1 MKLGVYFGWHA
12 HPWEELLALVRRA
25 EALGYAA
32 AFVDG
37 DVSMLEQRHDADL
50 LDGWT
55 VTTTLLAQTHRI
67 AIGSLR
73 LVHQWNAARL
83 AQAVATAERIAP
95 GRLRFQ
101 ISIGDRPIDARFG
114 FPTLSTVERIEW
126 LDETLDALRALWRG
140 EVVTRQGRHVRLAAA
155 RVRPT
160 PPDGRIPISIA
171 ARRPRMLEVV
181 ATHAD
186 VWDVNLPPIPAR
198 VRRAAEQL
206 VAACERR
213 GRDPGEI
220 ARSMLIHVRLE
231 ERPDPGVALKE
242 FRRLNPW
249 FRSIPD
255 REVAAALVLGDAAG
269 CRARLAEI
277 AETLDL
283 ALPVLDLSGLA
294 PAPTTQLLEALE
306 PGE

>member
-12 HPWEELLALVRRA
+12 HPWQELLALVRRA

-37 DVSMLEQRHDADL
+37 DATMLEQRHDADV

-55 VTTTLLAQTHRI
+55 VTTTLLAQTRRI

-73 LVHQWNAARL
+73 LVHHWNTARL

-101 ISIGDRPIDARFG
+101 ISIGDRPVDARFG
-114 FPTLSTVERIEW
+114 FPALPTLERIEW

-140 EVVTRQGRHVRLAAA
+140 ETVTRSGHHVRLDAA
-155 RVRPT
+155 RVRPV
-160 PPDGRIPISIA
+160 PPNGRIPISIA
-171 ARRPRMLEVV
+171 ARRPRLLEVV
-181 ATHAD
+181 AAHAD
-186 VWDVNLPPIPAR
+186 VWDVNLPPIPGR
-198 VRRAAEQL
+198 VRRAGEQL
-206 VAACERR
+206 AAACERR

-231 ERPDPGVALKE
+231 ERPDAAAALPA

-249 FRSIPD
+249 FHSLPD
-255 REVAAALVLGDAAG
+255 AEIRAALVLGKAAH

-277 AETLDL
+277 AESCDL

-294 PAPTTQLLEALE
+294 PAPTTQLLEALG

>member
-12 HPWEELLALVRRA
+12 HPWPELLELVRCA
-25 EALGYAA
+25 EALGYEA

-37 DVSMLEQRHDADL
+37 DATMLEQRNDADV

-55 VTTTLLAQTHRI
+55 VTTTLLAQTRRI
-67 AIGSLR
+67 AVGSLR
-73 LVHQWNAARL
+73 LVHHWNAAQL
-83 AQAVATAERIAP
+83 AQAVASAERIAP

-114 FPTLSTVERIEW
+114 LPALSTVERIEW
-126 LDETLDALRALWRG
+126 LDETLDALRALWGG
-140 EVVTRQGRHVRLAAA
+140 EEVTRSGRYVRLDAA

-160 PPDGRIPISIA
+160 PPGGRIPIGVA
-171 ARRPRMLEVV
+171 ARRPRLLEVV
-181 ATHAD
+181 AAHAD

-198 VRRAAEQL
+198 VQRAAEGL
-206 VAACERR
+206 ASACERR

-220 ARSMLIHVRLE
+220 ARSMLIHVRLG
-231 ERPDPGVALKE
+231 ERPDPAAALKE

-249 FRSIPD
+249 FHSIPD
-255 REVAAALVLGDAAG
+255 PDIAPALVLGDAAR

-277 AETLDL
+277 AESLDL

-294 PAPTTQLLEALE
+294 PAPTTQLLEALQPDE
-306 PGE
+306 